1 MRGTGLESYA
11 PEGGGW
17 GVRTALQAEGPQ
29 CRDEQGVR
37 EALLPEKAGQV
48 MDIS

>member
-1 MRGTGLESYA
+1 MRGTGLESCG
-11 PEGGGW
+11 PKGGGW

-29 CRDEQGVR
+29 WRDEPGVR
-37 EALLPEKAGQV
+37 EVLLPEKAGQV